1 MEELEALRKELAD
14 VKQVNA
20 MLADGLATM
29 GVAYVNQRVNL
40 LTDELWKAKARMGDI
55 EVSQKKIDER
65 LTKASDAFKRL
76 EGRVGRIEFNAPP
89 VAKVSA

>member
-1 MEELEALRKELAD
+1 MDELEKLKKELAD

-40 LTDELWKAKARMGDI
+40 LTDELWKLKARVGDI
-55 EVSQKKIDER
+55 ETGEQRRDDRIS
-65 LTKASDAFKRL
+65 KASYAFKRM
-76 EGRVGRIEFNAPP
+76 EGRVGRLEFNQPP
-89 VAKVSA
+89 AKATA